1 VLFVPLWDKNHLKTV
16 HFQYIT
22 LIIVLINIAV
32 HILFRSGLFP
42 EIQLGDDKLG
52 GLAVVPER
60 LMSSTVFNIGGPQ
73 GDYGFGQVPAGFS
86 LITYQFLH
94 NDIVHLATNMLFLWV
109 FGDNVED
116 AVGHVKFIFF
126 YLLCGI
132 FGGLAQCIAQPGTNS
147 LLIGASGSIAGI
159 IGAYL
164 MLHPHVRVWVL
175 VLFKIPLR
183 LSAGFILGGWIL
195 LQIGYLVMG
204 PASNVSWWTHIGG
217 FVAGALLIIIMRR
230 PHVPLFDGATGD
242 EPHSQ

>member
-1 VLFVPLWDKNHLKTV
+1 VLFVPIWDKNHLKAV
-16 HFQYIT
+16 RFQFIT
-22 LIIVLINIAV
+22 LIIILINIAV
-32 HILFRSGLFP
+32 HVIFRSGLFP
-42 EIQLGDDKLG
+42 ELQLGDERLG

-60 LMSSTVFNIGGPQ
+60 LMSLATFTGGGQ
-73 GDYGFGQVPAGFS
+73 EGGLAVTQVPAGLS

-94 NDIVHLATNMLFLWV
+94 NDWLHLATNMVFLWV

-116 AVGHVKFIFF
+116 AMGHLKFVFF

-132 FGGLAQCIAQPGTNS
+132 FGALAQCIAQPGANS
-147 LLIGASGSIAGI
+147 MLIGASGSIAGV

-175 VLFKIPLR
+175 VLFKIPMR

-195 LQIGYLVMG
+195 LQIGYLLLG

-217 FVAGALLIIIMRR
+217 FTAGVLLIIIMRR
-230 PHVPLFDGATGD
+230 PDVPLFDRATGD
-242 EPHSQ
+242 EPRSP